1 MNSTIGKTAF
11 GLLMAFFIL
20 YLGYFFYMSVSPK
33 YKTQTVTSVK
43 MSDGMQVNGIF
54 VRDEKVLA
62 AEKSSLLSYTVG
74 NAYKVSSGNEIAVV
88 YNNASDLQ
96 SQILLNEIN
105 KNIAML
111 ENSQD
116 KTVLSNLNP
125 EILLKQIN
133 ERFGALL
140 DMANSGNVSELA
152 EIRNQFLI
160 GVNRKQITTN
170 QSPGFEQAIT
180 ALKSEAATLKAKIS
194 SAPRKITTNYAGYF
208 VSLVDGF
215 EEKLSFG
222 SLDSLSYADVDTV
235 LADKNNTV
243 KNNVG
248 KIVSNYKWYYIF
260 KADKAL
266 ANRFQTGNSVSLS
279 FSFEKNGEIS
289 ALVEKVKVFSQDQYL
304 IYVSSDVVSEQFTS
318 LRSHP
323 CQVIFSRYAGLRIHR
338 QAVRATDNVY
348 GVYVKLGGQLVFKK
362 IDQLYQDGEY
372 IISKEHPGDSA
383 YVQLFDEV
391 VIEGKNA
398 YGGKPVE

>member
-11 GLLMAFFIL
+11 GLLIAFFIL
-20 YLGYFFYMSVSPK
+20 YLGYFFYMSISPK

-43 MSDGMQVNGIF
+43 MSDSMQVSGIF
-54 VRDEKVLA
+54 VRDEKVLT
-62 AEKSSLLSYTVG
+62 AEKSPLLSYTVS
-74 NAYKVSSGNEIAVV
+74 NAHKVSNGNEIAVV

-111 ENSQD
+111 ESSQD
-116 KTVLSNLNP
+116 TAALSNLNP

-170 QSPGFEQAIT
+170 QSPGFAETLA
-180 ALKSEAATLKAKIS
+180 ALKSEAAALKAKIS
-194 SAPRKITTNYAGYF
+194 SVPRKITTNYAGYF
-208 VSLVDGF
+208 VSIADGF
-215 EEKLSFG
+215 EEKLSFA
-222 SLDSLSYADVDTV
+222 SLDNLSYTDVDEV

-248 KIVSNYKWYYIF
+248 KIISNYKWYYIF
-260 KADKAL
+260 KADKTL
-266 ANRFQTGNSVSLS
+266 ADRFQAGNSVSLS
-279 FSFEKNGEIS
+279 FSFEKSGEIS
-289 ALVEKVKVFSQDQYL
+289 ALVEKVKAFSQDQYL
-304 IYVSSDVVSEQFTS
+304 ICLSSDVVSEYFTS

-323 CQVIFSRYAGLRIHR
+323 CQVIFSRYSGLRIHR
-338 QAVRATDNVY
+338 QAVRATNNVY